1 MEEKVYKQQIIK
13 LAMAKRVVD
22 EEQVQRHYIETDV
35 HRMYKFDDKPNDFD
49 LDLDS
54 QMPDDD
60 LIAMVIRK
68 HHTYITSFENH
79 DALLENQ
86 TQEVLSKDEVDAAW
100 KEFKENRQKAEMY
113 SVEHLTGNEFE
124 F

>member
-1 MEEKVYKQQIIK
+1 
-13 LAMAKRVVD
+13 
-22 EEQVQRHYIETDV
+22 
-35 HRMYKFDDKPNDFD
+35 MYKFDDKPNDSD

-100 KEFKENRQKAEMY
+100 KEFKENKQKAEMY